1 MTPPAGHIGRNHSHL
16 RWSKNISPVQT
27 ISSGET
33 LTFDA
38 IDSSNGQITKDSDTS
53 ALSAFDISIA
63 NPVFGPVCI
72 RDAEP
77 GDALKVE
84 VLDLQT
90 ADWGWSAVIPNFG
103 LLAEDFPQPSL
114 RIWHLDRTT
123 QTAALN
129 DRVSI
134 PLRPFLGCMGLA
146 PATSDNDLSV
156 IPPNEAGGNIDCCD
170 LTIGSTVYLPVQT
183 TGALFS
189 CGDGHAVQGHGEVCG
204 TAIETPI
211 KATLRFEVCKNQ
223 PWVKTPHYEIPPAD
237 STAQTPL
244 YHPVLSRSGRYAA
257 TGLGSDLTEA
267 SKQAVRHI
275 IEWLVATKG
284 LSRVDAYMLAS
295 VVGNLQIVEVVN
307 MPKYLVSMA
316 IPLGIFH
323 D

>member
-63 NPVFGPVCI
+63 NPVFGPVFI
-72 RDAEP
+72 QDAEP

-103 LLAEDFPQPSL
+103 LLADDFPQPSL

-123 QTAALN
+123 QTATLN

-170 LTIGSTVYLPVQT
+170 LTIDSIVYLPVQT
-183 TGALFS
+183 AGALFS

-237 STAQTPL
+237 SVAQTAL
-244 YHPVLSRSGRYAA
+244 YHPVLSSSGRYAA

-267 SKQAVRHI
+267 SKQAIRQI

-295 VVGNLQIVEVVN
+295 VVGNLQIVEAVN

>member
-1 MTPPAGHIGRNHSHL
+1 MAPTGHIGRNHSHL
-16 RWSKNISPVQT
+16 HWSKNLAPVQT
-27 ISSGET
+27 ISSGQT

-53 ALSAFDISIA
+53 ALSTFDFSIA
-63 NPVFGPVCI
+63 NPVFGPVFI
-72 RDAEP
+72 QDAEP

-84 VLDLQT
+84 VVDLQT

-103 LLAEDFPQPSL
+103 LLSDDFPQPNL
-114 RIWHLDRTT
+114 RIWHLDQDT
-123 QTAALN
+123 QTAALSN
-129 DRVSI
+129 RVHI

-146 PATSDNDLSV
+146 PASDQDLSV

-170 LTIGSTVYLPVQT
+170 LTIGSIVYLPVQT
-183 TGALFS
+183 AGALFS

-223 PWVKTPHYEIPPAD
+223 PWVKTPHYEIPPAVSSGD
-237 STAQTPL
+237 VALAGQTML
-244 YHPVLSRSGRYAA
+244 YPSLSSSGRYAA

-267 SKQAVRHI
+267 SRQAVRNI

-284 LSRVDAYMLAS
+284 LSRMDAYMLAS
-295 VVGNLQIVEVVN
+295 VVG
-307 MPKYLVSMA
+307 KSSDR
-316 IPLGIFH
+316 GGG
-323 D
+323 